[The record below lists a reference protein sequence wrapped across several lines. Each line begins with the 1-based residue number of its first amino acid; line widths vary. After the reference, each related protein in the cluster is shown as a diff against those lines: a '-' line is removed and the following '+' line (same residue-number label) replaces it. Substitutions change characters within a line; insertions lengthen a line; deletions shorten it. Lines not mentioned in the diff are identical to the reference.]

1 MSFFSNKT
9 YKWRETHITKIS
21 KLEVWKICP
30 DSVLTI
36 QEFVFGINRTL
47 ITNLFGFALISVAP
61 FLPEIA
67 LTFLLN
73 ASEQTIDVSLPFNQI
88 FLNQLIS
95 KAFIRL
101 SSMWEFYAG
110 LC

>member
-1 MSFFSNKT
+1 M
-9 YKWRETHITKIS
+9 
-21 KLEVWKICP
+21 
-30 DSVLTI
+30 
-36 QEFVFGINRTL
+36 FGINKTL
-47 ITNLFGFALISVAP
+47 FTNLFGFALISVAF

-67 LTFLLN
+67 FTFFYN

-101 SSMWEFYAG
+101 SSMWEFHAG
-110 LC
+110 LCWSGTQLRDEIVFFALFQRNN